1 MKKCRKVPLLPCCCS
16 VVLFFWGDSSMCISL
31 QQIAHMWSAP
41 KTAGLMNRHLDHGR
55 IQVWLLAPSKDLLRR
70 CFFRH
75 VLDCFGRF
83 CCIFSVGSIWIGSLG
98 ALQKSTIRSKKVPGL
113 PWSPTNHSAWKDF
126 VQWDRYCLMMRMEEI
141 RRWSPP
147 PFGCIWDV

>member
-1 MKKCRKVPLLPCCCS
+1 MH
-16 VVLFFWGDSSMCISL
+16 
-31 QQIAHMWSAP
+31 IAAANRSAP

-98 ALQKSTIRSKKVPGL
+98 AHQKSTIRSKKVPGL
-113 PWSPTNHSAWKDF
+113 PWSPTNHESLEGFCPIKSLLFDDAYGIRNPAMITTTVWMYLGITEF
-126 VQWDRYCLMMRMEEI
+126 QEEPMSHI
-141 RRWSPP
+141 
-147 PFGCIWDV
+147 C